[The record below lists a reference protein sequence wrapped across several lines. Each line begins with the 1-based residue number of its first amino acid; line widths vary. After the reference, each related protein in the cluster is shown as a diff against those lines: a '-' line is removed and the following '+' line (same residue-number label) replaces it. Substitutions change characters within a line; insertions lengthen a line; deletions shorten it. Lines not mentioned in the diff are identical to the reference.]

1 MEHDMRTRIA
11 LAALAAASI
20 AATAAA
26 QQQAPEPQT
35 GKQQTEAAPE
45 AGTKI
50 GMLRCS
56 LADTT
61 NLVVWSQ
68 ATFECRFEPNSGD
81 TEQYIGEISKIGID
95 LNFSSE
101 ETLTWAVLAPS
112 NDIGDGALAGDYYG
126 ASADVAV
133 GVGAGAKVLVGGFD
147 ESIML
152 QPVSVSTSEGV
163 GAGAGIEQFELTS
176 ATQG

>member
-1 MEHDMRTRIA
+1 MTTRIA
-11 LAALAAASI
+11 LAALAAAGI

-26 QQQAPEPQT
+26 QQQAPEPQP
-35 GKQQTEAAPE
+35 EALPE

-68 ATFECRFEPNSGD
+68 ATFDCRFEPDSGD
-81 TEQYIGEISKIGID
+81 AEQYIGEISKIGID

-101 ETLTWAVLAPS
+101 ETLVWAVLAPS
-112 NDIGDGALAGDYYG
+112 SDIGDGALAGDYYG